1 MISIGLPI
9 SKIGNFLGILTNNV
23 LEEANSI

>member
-9 SKIGNFLGILTNNV
+9 SKIGNFLGILTNYM